1 MYVNKM
7 VFAEITG
14 EQEQELSEMRILQYT
29 DYGTN
34 EITADNLQTRLEE
47 IEEEQGKEKFTE
59 ALEIVEDAIGSD
71 VTEMLRNNQ
80 LDFVMVV

>member
-7 VFAEITG
+7 VFTEITG

-29 DYGTN
+29 DYNTN

-59 ALEIVEDAIGSD
+59 ALEIVNDAIGSD

>member
-7 VFAEITG
+7 VFAEITR

-47 IEEEQGKEKFTE
+47 IEEEQGKEKFT
-59 ALEIVEDAIGSD
+59 ADLEIVNDAIGSD

-80 LDFVMVV
+80 LDFVMIV

>member
-7 VFAEITG
+7 VFAEITR
-14 EQEQELSEMRILQYT
+14 EQEQELAEMRILQFT
-29 DYGTN
+29 DYNTN
-34 EITADNLQTRLEE
+34 EITADNLQVRLEE

-59 ALEIVEDAIGSD
+59 ALEIVKDAIGSD